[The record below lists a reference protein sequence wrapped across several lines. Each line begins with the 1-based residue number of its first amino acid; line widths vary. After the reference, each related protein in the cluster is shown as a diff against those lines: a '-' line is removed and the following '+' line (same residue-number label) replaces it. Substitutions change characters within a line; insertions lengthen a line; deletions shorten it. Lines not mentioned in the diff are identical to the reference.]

1 MTPEE
6 VQKRLQELFEKFKKP
21 LNERKL
27 TDDDK
32 RFIAELITLYK
43 TVKRS
48 NLTFS
53 ESAALYE
60 KQVKLAELEKV
71 FYEEDLDFETVLNDG
86 RGKGNR

>member
-1 MTPEE
+1 MTPQE

-32 RFIAELITLYK
+32 TFIKELIVLYNS
-43 TVKRS
+43 VKKS

-53 ESAALYE
+53 ESVALYE

-71 FYEEDLDFETVLNDG
+71 FYEEDLDFVKEVRDIQVYT
-86 RGKGNR
+86 